1 MTTFNIELRGRSK
14 DGNAIGTLDE
24 FGSNGLATL
33 KPQCQARWVREVEVF
48 EQQKL
53 TDPLIE
59 LQQLADGLRDV
70 GHRLQVVGSA
80 ASSMVLHA
88 MGLSPLCPTDQ
99 GFHFERFLDPSSRV
113 AWEFPLTGLVS
124 MTGLDLLQFLWKHG
138 YTTRVFQHET
148 KVNGELQKLEHI
160 GARHEGE
167 HGDGP
172 RLILRIVTPSDLA
185 IVNLLSAEQIENC
198 LHDASTWELIGRGD
212 TSGIANLDNPGT
224 QEMLRERRPKS
235 LAELAAVMI
244 SQSPGREEGGLTDY
258 QEDLMSELHRD
269 IGLPLREAYELI
281 RTAARNK
288 PDQLKVAAE
297 NLLKQTRTNG
307 IEEDAAIRTLKS
319 IQAKSRHALCKA
331 HIYTTAHL
339 ALQTAYVKAHQPED
353 FQAVATVLRN
363 DSPF

>member
-1 MTTFNIELRGRSK
+1 MATFNIELRGRSK
-14 DGNAIGTLDE
+14 DRNLIEDLSEIGPNRL
-24 FGSNGLATL
+24 STL
-33 KPQCQARWVREVEVF
+33 KPACQTRWKHEFEVYRQDDLVNCVV
-48 EQQKL
+48 
-53 TDPLIE
+53 E
-59 LQQLADGLRDV
+59 LQQLAHGLREV

-80 ASSMVLHA
+80 TSSMVLHA
-88 MGLSPLCPTDQ
+88 MGLSPLCPTEH

-113 AWEFPLTGLVS
+113 DREFPLTGLVS
-124 MTGLDLLQFLWKHG
+124 MTGLELLQFLWKHD

-172 RLILRIVTPSDLA
+172 RLILQIVTPSDLA

-198 LHDASTWELIGRGD
+198 LHDASTWELIGRGE

-224 QEMLRERRPKS
+224 QKMLRERRPKS
-235 LAELAAVMI
+235 LAKLAAVMI
-244 SQSPGREEGGLTDY
+244 SQSPGREEGGSPDY
-258 QEDLMSELHRD
+258 QEDLMSELYREA
-269 IGLPLREAYELI
+269 GLSLREAYELI

-297 NLLKQTRTNG
+297 NLLKHTRTNG
-307 IEEDAAIRTLKS
+307 IEEDAAIRMLKS
-319 IQAKSRHALCKA
+319 IQAKSPHALCKA

-339 ALQTAYVKAHQPED
+339 ALQTAYVKALHPGE
-353 FQAVATVLRN
+353 FQAFRLATM
-363 DSPF
+363 SW